1 MFLAKKVTVCISLR
15 NNCSVRALMY
25 CVIDETKCIYRM
37 PKINVQYLQIAIKY
51 MAATFM
57 LTGCILPDKRFLKS
71 STTFDLEMETMPV
84 FLSIEK

>member
-1 MFLAKKVTVCISLR
+1 
-15 NNCSVRALMY
+15 MY
-25 CVIDETKCIYRM
+25 CVIDETKRIYRM

-57 LTGCILPDKRFLKS
+57 LHVTGCILSDKRFLKP

-84 FLSIEK
+84 FINRKITLSSECT